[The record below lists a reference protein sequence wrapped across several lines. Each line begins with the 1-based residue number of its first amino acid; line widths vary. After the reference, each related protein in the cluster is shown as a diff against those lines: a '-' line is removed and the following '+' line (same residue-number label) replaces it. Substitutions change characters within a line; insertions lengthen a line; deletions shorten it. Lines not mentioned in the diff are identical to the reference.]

1 MIFERKENNQLEQEN
16 TNNVQTYF
24 WTLLKW
30 YWLLIPSFYF
40 MIKLPALV
48 QEMEAAPLSTTE
60 VSTLFF
66 QILNYSMAANMF
78 LMAPEEQSKKGVA
91 DKFLK
96 IGLVQQFFVG
106 DLIAIIL
113 IALAWYQ
120 LPKDLVGITIE
131 RDEKDAKVKPRT
143 NMILVIIT
151 TLFSIAFA
159 ASRML
164 AQ

>member
-1 MIFERKENNQLEQEN
+1 MIFERKGNDSFNEENPNK
-16 TNNVQTYF
+16 VQTYF

-40 MIKLPALV
+40 LVKLPALM
-48 QEMEAAPLSTTE
+48 QEIEAGPLSMEE
-60 VSTLFF
+60 VSTVFF

-96 IGLVQQFFVG
+96 IGLIQQLFVG
-106 DLIAIIL
+106 DLIGIIL
-113 IALAWYQ
+113 LALAWYQ
-120 LPKDLVGITIE
+120 LPKVLVGKTIKQ
-131 RDEKDAKVKPRT
+131 DEKSAQVKPRT
-143 NMILVIIT
+143 NLILVILT

-159 ASRML
+159 VSRML
-164 AQ
+164 SQ